1 MSQAL
6 EAIIKSLNNNPH
18 EWEHRNHGAHT
29 LYHKSGLDIWID
41 NVPVINTNVYH
52 PSPLS
57 LNLWQK

>member
-29 LYHKSGLDIWID
+29 LYL
-41 NVPVINTNVYH
+41 
-52 PSPLS
+52 
-57 LNLWQK
+57 